1 MKKVIEKIEKIK
13 GVEKVTETGCN
24 ELTVQVEKQEIAV
37 ECTNKEQWE
46 FIFMK
51 INMKIP
57 SDTAFGEDAG
67 NCFIYNCISISDSDG
82 RASTQSKNYFQ
93 RECKNYKVIPF
104 SEYLS
109 DYNLKDEW
117 EKYLIGE
124 AEKRYPVGTKYKAHV
139 LGTYI
144 INTPLIFKETRPYG
158 YCVGE
163 ESAKGWLYYAGKWA
177 TIIEPELEL
186 VSGEIYT
193 ITDNGRYSFRF
204 KSIGSDKY
212 ANYLSST
219 NPFEIENLIYIKDRK
234 LRLAT
239 NKQKAK
245 LIKAELKNG
254 YLWNG
259 KELIKYK

>member
-24 ELTVQVEKQEIAV
+24 ELTVQVEKQKIAV

-46 FIFMK
+46 FIFIK

-93 RECKNYKVIPF
+93 RECNNYKIIPF

-109 DYNLKDEW
+109 EYNLKDEW

-124 AEKRYPVGTKYKAHV
+124 AEKRYPVGTKFAQLEYCAKRTVKESWH
-139 LGTYI
+139 YI
-144 INTPLIFKETRPYG
+144 TKDNNICCGKTPREEWDSPELPSNPYI
-158 YCVGE
+158 Y
-163 ESAKGWLYYAGKWA
+163 LNGKWA
-177 TIIEPELEL
+177 T
-186 VSGEIYT
+186 
-193 ITDNGRYSFRF
+193 
-204 KSIGSDKY
+204 K
-212 ANYLSST
+212 
-219 NPFEIENLIYIKDRK
+219 
-234 LRLAT
+234 
-239 NKQKAK
+239 
-245 LIKAELKNG
+245 
-254 YLWNG
+254 
-259 KELIKYK
+259 